1 MGVSISRHHD
11 ACRAPEA
18 ESQATGR
25 DCDSRY
31 PSEIP
36 FHNEELMSETTANSG
51 TPEASRAALL
61 TVFLVVFID
70 LLGFGIVLPLMPRY
84 AKNLLEPAGIPEQL
98 HGLTIGGLLAVFSLM
113 QFIFAPVWG
122 RVSDRV
128 GRKPILI
135 LGLAGSVVF

>member
-1 MGVSISRHHD
+1 PADNGSAM
-11 ACRAPEA
+11 A
-18 ESQATGR
+18 ES
-25 DCDSRY
+25 
-31 PSEIP
+31 P
-36 FHNEELMSETTANSG
+36 ANSNAP
-51 TPEASRAALL
+51 TAPRAALL

-135 LGLAGSVVF
+135 IGLAGSVVFYTLFGFASSLSSSNAELALIL